1 MFAQRTT
8 KSFIGMV
15 MAAAL
20 GFGVLSSLGDLP
32 AQAVSE
38 SGCRSSGFQPN
49 GCLQYVQPLT
59 TSQTIRVAN
68 NTAIANSDNLRTL
81 LNGISALNGKTCSL
95 TLYEFSNK
103 GDLVA
108 VTSAATIFQL
118 SFDGGTAGTGILS
131 GTAVAPANKSL
142 VVLANCNTSPAT
154 FLKAEI
160 TLLLNDGSPSIL
172 PLDQTVTGAPNAAIT
187 ATSSYTKN
195 NFTDCTPAFDT
206 TPALPNGLAISSST
220 GALSGTPTEEVSTE
234 VTVRAFCGPDY
245 GTSSTRATARVLI
258 EIATIGGQSETPTVT
273 PSENVKVTL
282 CHRTHA
288 ENNPYV
294 RITVSVNS
302 VNKERGHKH
311 HDEIFGDA
319 HVYTAGIYKRPKDR
333 LWGDIIP
340 PDPTGQNRWQA
351 LNWTALGQQI
361 FNGTVAGCKSQSPQ
375 EYYNKLREAGVPAKD
390 IKAELAE
397 LEAEQELPVKTDL
410 GPLEYTGTDPVA
422 LEEDKD
428 KVTICHRTAAVT
440 NPYRKITVAAS
451 SIYKDR
457 GHSGHN
463 DSYLGN
469 RIFNPSITYP
479 ANQKKWGDI
488 IPPDPTGKNRW
499 APLNWTAAGQAM
511 YNGTV
516 AGCSEQTSQEYY
528 NNQREDG
535 KPKPQVMRDLERQ
548 NNIDDDP
555 HEVDGTQYTGNDPEV
570 EKTEPREPEF
580 PEGKPEIA
588 QSLSGIVWLDL
599 NRDGL
604 KDPNEPLMPNI
615 VLSVVQLTETVPA
628 SSGRLGIFSLSPA
641 NRLQPAAVTTV
652 LTDDDGFYIFPSLA
666 SGGWQVVAGIPN
678 QLSVTYDSEGSAD
691 GAVRTNVPEGGKA
704 FTWVGLVGENAQLNS
719 QLVSQ
724 IRGGSFSP
732 AALNGGLGVRP
743 GQSVGPN
750 GSASGPQLAAT
761 GSNEIYWMLIGL
773 LMLLAGV
780 YGLRR
785 TRKA

>member
-1 MFAQRTT
+1 
-8 KSFIGMV
+8 
-15 MAAAL
+15 
-20 GFGVLSSLGDLP
+20 
-32 AQAVSE
+32 
-38 SGCRSSGFQPN
+38 
-49 GCLQYVQPLT
+49 
-59 TSQTIRVAN
+59 
-68 NTAIANSDNLRTL
+68 
-81 LNGISALNGKTCSL
+81 
-95 TLYEFSNK
+95 
-103 GDLVA
+103 
-108 VTSAATIFQL
+108 
-118 SFDGGTAGTGILS
+118 
-131 GTAVAPANKSL
+131 
-142 VVLANCNTSPAT
+142 
-154 FLKAEI
+154 
-160 TLLLNDGSPSIL
+160 
-172 PLDQTVTGAPNAAIT
+172 
-187 ATSSYTKN
+187 
-195 NFTDCTPAFDT
+195 
-206 TPALPNGLAISSST
+206 
-220 GALSGTPTEEVSTE
+220 
-234 VTVRAFCGPDY
+234 
-245 GTSSTRATARVLI
+245 
-258 EIATIGGQSETPTVT
+258 
-273 PSENVKVTL
+273 
-282 CHRTHA
+282 
-288 ENNPYV
+288 
-294 RITVSVNS
+294 VNS

-704 FTWVGLVGENAQLNS
+704 FTWVGLVGENTQLNS